1 MKRRKRKTRLDRT
14 KARARRGVKG
24 KFHKNRAAR
33 LQRDK
38 TPSGKRRLRSSKAH
52 RQLRLRGN
60 SGGSEYFKGFND
72 AYNEGYNAGFAIG
85 FEDGH
90 QTAYEQ
96 QI

>member
-38 TPSGKRRLRSSKAH
+38 TRSGKRRLRSSKAH

-60 SGGSEYFKGFND
+60 SGGIEYFKG